1 VEAESAYRWRA
12 KEDRMSEQADGTGG
26 ADAAGAADVVDSPTD
41 WVNKHI
47 KNYVATDGEQGHVI
61 QAGAPVLL
69 LTVVGRRT
77 GVLRRTALIYGRDG
91 ENYVVVASA
100 GGAPG
105 HPAWYL
111 NLAANGEVQVQV
123 LAEKFTALARAAAG
137 EERDRLWA
145 KMAEIWPDYN
155 DYQTK
160 TGRQIPIVVLEPA
173 MATR

>member
-105 HPAWYL
+105 SR
-111 NLAANGEVQVQV
+111 GEVHRLGTRRGGGGAGSAVGEDGGD
-123 LAEKFTALARAAAG
+123 LAGL
-137 EERDRLWA
+137 
-145 KMAEIWPDYN
+145 
-155 DYQTK
+155 
-160 TGRQIPIVVLEPA
+160 
-173 MATR
+173 